1 MGTLNYDAIFEIEI
15 KNNISWKRFKY
26 LYSIGDSEKP
36 KLYNKLK
43 KQDKKKWRK
52 TLRNHFNWC
61 KYCSLEKRTD
71 GKHYYIKW

>member
-1 MGTLNYDAIFEIEI
+1 MRILNYNEIFEAEI
-15 KNNISWKRFKY
+15 KNNISWKRLKY

-52 TLRNHFNWC
+52 TIRNYFNRC
-61 KYCSLEKRTD
+61 KYLSYEKRVD
-71 GKHYYIKW
+71 GKNYYVKW

>member
-1 MGTLNYDAIFEIEI
+1 MRILNYDAIFEIEI
-15 KNNISWKRFKY
+15 ENNISKKRLKY
-26 LYSIGDSEKP
+26 LRSIGDSEKP

-61 KYCSLEKRTD
+61 KYYSYEKRVD
-71 GKHYYIKW
+71 AKHYYIKW